1 MTMDEQANNKDSA
14 TRGMYLTFVVDQDD
28 YALEIDYVTEIIQ
41 MQAITD
47 MPELP
52 PYIKGVIN
60 LRSKIVPVMDIRTR
74 FGKEE
79 RIPDDRT
86 CIVVVDV
93 DGADIG
99 MIIDTVRETMHI
111 EEENIAPPSQARRGM
126 DNKYIK
132 GVCKTELGTKLL
144 IDLERVVAASL

>member
-1 MTMDEQANNKDSA
+1 MDEQLNNMDSA

-93 DGADIG
+93 EGTDIG

-111 EEENIAPPSQARRGM
+111 EDEDIAPPSLARRGM

-144 IDLERVVAASL
+144 IDLERVVAANM